1 MGIKQEVLL
10 VGMSLGT
17 HWELGEHL
25 GNSMRTFGELDG
37 NIFGT

>member
-1 MGIKQEVLL
+1 
-10 VGMSLGT
+10 LGT

-37 NIFGT
+37 NIFGTWWEHTN